1 MIEITRIKIF
11 KNGAGAYATLPISKR
26 VETQTEVE
34 RFRIYWQEQ
43 FNQIYKNCHVE
54 LDTKEKK

>member
-1 MIEITRIKIF
+1 MIEITRIKIL

-26 VETQTEVE
+26 VENQTEVE
-34 RFRIYWQEQ
+34 RFRKYWQEQ
-43 FNQIYKNCHVE
+43 FNKIYKKCHVE